1 MRSCGGEPVVTW
13 RSLAPFSTIAL
24 RSWCRFAI
32 RSSVPARRL
41 ELVRRGVAHRLGER
55 RHAELHLRERRH
67 AERAEA
73 EADRLLLQLG
83 GGAALDDELLQRI
96 PQRHH
101 LVHRHAPL
109 VAAVVAGLAAPRS
122 ERLEGPDLLGGEPGV
137 DERLLLQLH
146 RLLALLAEPA
156 AEALR
161 HDGVQ

>member
-73 EADRLLLQLG
+73 EADRLLLQLRG
-83 GGAALDDELLQRI
+83 RAALDDELLQRI
-96 PQRHH
+96 PERHH
-101 LVHRHAPL
+101 LVHGDAAL
-109 VAAVVAGLAAPRS
+109 VAAVVAGLAAGGL
-122 ERLEGPDLLGGEPGV
+122 ERLERADLLGREARV
-137 DERLLLQLH
+137 EERLVLDG
-146 RLLALLAEPA
+146 RGLLAVLA
-156 AEALR
+156 
-161 HDGVQ
+161 